1 HGLAEDGHYYAYM
14 PANGEAA
21 SAINV
26 LNESMLATE
35 VLGGE
40 QLVLP
45 WLPYWLGSTTGAT
58 VGAIVGGIA
67 LVGGSIA
74 LATSDGSSGGSST
87 PAPQPDPQ
95 PEPTPTNTDPVANDD
110 TASTAYGT
118 PLHNINVL
126 ANDSDADGDN
136 LSVSAVS
143 LTNPSQ
149 GTVSVNP
156 DGTIN
161 FTPAEGVTGDVLINY
176 TVSDGKG
183 GTDTATLTVTVG
195 AAPIPTPPTPNNT
208 DPVANDDTASTAYGT
223 PLHNI
228 NVLANDSDADGDSL
242 SVSAVTLA
250 NPNQG
255 TVSVNPDGTINFKPA
270 DGVTGDVVINY
281 TVSDGKGG
289 TDTATLTVSVGA
301 APIPTPP
308 APNNTDPVANDDTAS
323 TEYGTALNNINVL
336 SNDTDADGDNL
347 SVSAV
352 TLANPSQGT
361 VSVNPDGTINFKP
374 ADGVTGDVVINYT
387 VSDGKGGTD
396 TATLMVTVGAAPIPT
411 PPTPNNTD
419 PVANDDTANT
429 AYGTALN
436 NINVLSNDSDAD
448 GDNLSVS
455 AVSLTNP
462 SQGTVSVN
470 PDGTINFT
478 PAEGVTGDVLIN
490 YTVSDGKGGTDTA
503 TLTVSVGAAPI
514 PTPPTPNN
522 TDPVANDDTANTAY
536 GTALNNI
543 NVLSNDT
550 DADGDNLSVSAVS
563 LTNPSQG
570 TVSVNPDGTINFKP
584 ADGVTGD
591 VVINYTVSDGK
602 GGTDTA
608 TLTVSVGAAPIPTPP
623 APNNTDPVANDDTAN
638 TAYGTALNNI
648 NVLSNDTDADGDSLS
663 VSAVSLTNPSQGT
676 VSVNPDGTINFT
688 PADGVTGDVVINYTV
703 SDGKGGTD
711 TATLTVTVGAAPI
724 PTPPAPNNTDP
735 VANDD
740 TANTAYG
747 TALNNINVLSNDT
760 DADGD
765 SLSVS
770 AVSLTN
776 PSQGT
781 VSVNPDGTIN
791 FTPAD
796 GVTGDVVIN
805 YTVSDGKGGTDTAT
819 LTVTVGAA
827 PIPTPPA
834 PNNTDPVA
842 NDDTASTEYGTAL
855 NNINVLANDS
865 DADGDNLSVSAVSL
879 TNPNQGTVS
888 VNPDGTINFTPA
900 EGVTG
905 DVVINYTVSDGKG
918 GTDTATLTVT
928 VGAAPIPT
936 PPAPNNTDPVA
947 NDDTASTAYGTPL
960 HNINVLANDSDADGD
975 NLSVSAVSLTN
986 PSQGTVSVNPD
997 GTINFTP
1004 ADGVTGDVVINYTVS
1019 DGKGGTDTATLTV
1032 SVGAA
1037 PVTPPVNNAPVA
1049 NDDTASTQA
1058 GQAVTVNVLTNDSDP
1073 DGDQLTVSE
1082 ATLADPSQGT
1092 LVKNSDGTLTFTP
1105 ATGVTGDVVIN
1116 YTISDGN
1123 GGTDSSTV
1131 TVNVNGKPVANDDSA
1146 SAQAGQPVTIDVVAN
1161 DSDPDNNPLTV
1172 SEATLS
1178 TADAGKGSVSIVD
1191 NKVVFTPNAGVTGD
1205 VVINYTISDGKGGTD
1220 TATVTVTVSVPLP
1233 PAPTATP
1240 YHDNGSDPTDPTDDI
1255 IGVIVTFPDDL
1266 SNVDSLTLS
1275 YTNNNGIDKSEYT
1288 LTKNPTTG
1296 EWELPQAAKDAGL
1309 TLGTDDQDNPTV
1321 IVPIEQLI
1329 HGQTVTAYTSNDSG
1343 NSDNATG
1350 KPYITDYKDP
1360 LDLNRKN
1367 IYGKDVDERIQAD
1380 DPTNPTDDEKADA
1393 IATLKLANVT
1403 DAEVTA
1409 ALNNS
1414 EHPPVWNDTDKTLK
1428 ITYADGSS
1436 DVIPYAELFSTE
1448 PPYVAPPEMR
1458 PMNEGDVRIY
1468 FPETKVSV
1476 KLSFEDESDNPVT
1489 IYVINNADGTW
1500 AAYYTES
1507 VDGEGNTEYS
1517 NPVPSS
1523 VLNIGDGDYATL
1535 NRDAVKDDTE
1545 VTAVSYNR
1553 AGDQSESTTVI
1564 TLSDEQTYDP
1574 TNPDQTITP
1583 PESLVDYTP
1592 DNIDDLIAVWN
1603 TAGISGAV
1611 TTYNESER
1619 NASIPT
1625 ENGEEYTNLSR
1636 IEMNGG
1642 LDETVTYVI
1651 PGNMQASQDTNV
1663 AVKVIGETALVIGG
1677 GIYGTTYTAESGTP
1691 ALIDFSYGLS
1701 QNTTGNSSIART
1713 GVELSGG
1720 ADLLWVGGTNANYD
1734 LYYNASTGY
1743 TLVKAGE
1750 TPPANA
1756 GTKVE
1761 SSSTSSTGGTIRH
1774 AEILMDG
1781 MMNTGLDQET
1791 EAINGD
1797 DTLIVSGI
1805 SDTTAAQ
1812 ERTNAAIYNSLI
1824 TLGSGNDTIIT
1835 TGGTGQTD
1843 YSGMILEST
1852 IVVVSVNGTYPQETT
1867 YWTPAG
1873 DEIPYTYL
1881 GDNTIITTGL
1891 QNSVVDLRGYKD
1903 EDYDGEYESN
1913 PDTVNDDTLSI
1924 EYGTNNGDY
1933 SSTGN
1938 QIHMGYGMDT
1948 LEFTGSGQEYELSKL
1963 SSTPMSVETIS
1974 ITGSD
1979 NTVVVK
1985 LSDLVDTGTGEI
1997 LIDSE
2002 IGQAGRYVMRIGD
2015 TSDGDAGNQLKLDS
2029 DFAYTGYVEVSN
2041 NNQEY
2046 YVYQS
2051 QTYSDLFVFVDK
2063 DLAVI

>member
-1 HGLAEDGHYYAYM
+1 VLNVAQNVANQAVTVQHKGANTIYELVDPATNYAPQTIVTERVGNDLHIIFEDSQDVDLIIENYYDDPSLIHGLAEDGHYYAYM

-67 LVGGSIA
+67 LVGGGIA
-74 LATSDGSSGGSST
+74 LATSDGSSGSSST

-95 PEPTPTNTDPVANDD
+95 PEPTPT
-110 TASTAYGT
+110 
-118 PLHNINVL
+118 
-126 ANDSDADGDN
+126 
-136 LSVSAVS
+136 
-143 LTNPSQ
+143 
-149 GTVSVNP
+149 
-156 DGTIN
+156 
-161 FTPAEGVTGDVLINY
+161 
-176 TVSDGKG
+176 
-183 GTDTATLTVTVG
+183 
-195 AAPIPTPPTPNNT
+195 
-208 DPVANDDTASTAYGT
+208 
-223 PLHNI
+223 
-228 NVLANDSDADGDSL
+228 
-242 SVSAVTLA
+242 
-250 NPNQG
+250 
-255 TVSVNPDGTINFKPA
+255 
-270 DGVTGDVVINY
+270 
-281 TVSDGKGG
+281 
-289 TDTATLTVSVGA
+289 
-301 APIPTPP
+301 
-308 APNNTDPVANDDTAS
+308 
-323 TEYGTALNNINVL
+323 
-336 SNDTDADGDNL
+336 
-347 SVSAV
+347 
-352 TLANPSQGT
+352 
-361 VSVNPDGTINFKP
+361 
-374 ADGVTGDVVINYT
+374 
-387 VSDGKGGTD
+387 
-396 TATLMVTVGAAPIPT
+396 
-411 PPTPNNTD
+411 NTD

-503 TLTVSVGAAPI
+503 TLTVTVGAAPI
-514 PTPPTPNN
+514 PTPPAPNN
-522 TDPVANDDTANTAY
+522 TDPVANDDTASTEY

-543 NVLSNDT
+543 NVLSNDS

-570 TVSVNPDGTINFKP
+570 TVSVNPDGTINFTPAEGVTGDVVINYTVSDGKGGTDTATLTVTVGAAPIPTPPAPNNTDPVANDDTASTEYGTALNNINVLSNDSDADGDNLSVSAVSLTNPSQGTVSVNPDGTINFTP

-648 NVLSNDTDADGDSLS
+648 NVLSND
-663 VSAVSLTNPSQGT
+663 
-676 VSVNPDGTINFT
+676 
-688 PADGVTGDVVINYTV
+688 
-703 SDGKGGTD
+703 
-711 TATLTVTVGAAPI
+711 
-724 PTPPAPNNTDP
+724 
-735 VANDD
+735 
-740 TANTAYG
+740 
-747 TALNNINVLSNDT
+747 
-760 DADGD
+760 
-765 SLSVS
+765 
-770 AVSLTN
+770 
-776 PSQGT
+776 
-781 VSVNPDGTIN
+781 
-791 FTPAD
+791 
-796 GVTGDVVIN
+796 
-805 YTVSDGKGGTDTAT
+805 
-819 LTVTVGAA
+819 
-827 PIPTPPA
+827 
-834 PNNTDPVA
+834 
-842 NDDTASTEYGTAL
+842 
-855 NNINVLANDS
+855 S

-918 GTDTATLTVT
+918 GTDTATLTVS
-928 VGAAPIPT
+928 VGAAPVT
-936 PPAPNNTDPVA
+936 PPSNNAPVA
-947 NDDTASTAYGTPL
+947 NDDTASTQAGTPVT
-960 HNINVLANDSDADGD
+960 IDVLDNDTDPD
-975 NLSVSAVSLTN
+975 NNSLTIIGT
-986 PSQGTVSVNPD
+986 PSVTSGQGTVAIVDNKLV
-997 GTINFTP
+997 FTP
-1004 ADGVTGDVVINYTVS
+1004 AEGFNGSATISYEIS
-1019 DGKGGTDTATLTV
+1019 DGNGGTDTATVTV
-1032 SVGAA
+1032 
-1037 PVTPPVNNAPVA
+1037 TVNGKPVA

-1105 ATGVTGDVVIN
+1105 AAGVTGDVVIN

-1393 IATLKLANVT
+1393 IATLKLANAT
-1403 DAEVTA
+1403 DAEVKA

-1414 EHPPVWNDTDKTLK
+1414 EHPPEWNDTDKTLK

-1448 PPYVAPPEMR
+1448 PPYVTPPEIR
-1458 PMNEGDVRIY
+1458 AINTGDMRIY
-1468 FPETKVSV
+1468 FPESKVSV
-1476 KLSFEDESDNPVT
+1476 KLWYTDESGNEQALLLK
-1489 IYVINNADGTW
+1489 NNEDGTW
-1500 AAYYTES
+1500 SAYYYQEDAQS
-1507 VDGEGNTEYS
+1507 KPVYGD
-1517 NPVPSS
+1517 PVPQSI
-1523 VLNIGDGDYATL
+1523 LQTTDGDYATL
-1535 NRDAVKDDTE
+1535 NRYAVKDGE
-1545 VTAVSYNR
+1545 KVYAYSYNE
-1553 AGDQSESTTVI
+1553 AGDTSSTVEETA
-1564 TLSDEQTYDP
+1564 LPNMDTYDP
-1574 TNPDQTITP
+1574 TTPGQTITP
-1583 PESLVDYTP
+1583 PDTLVDFTP
-1592 DNIDDLIAVWN
+1592 DTIDDLFAVWYA
-1603 TAGISGAV
+1603 AGMNSHDKGV
-1611 TTYNESER
+1611 SMYSTSEQ

-1625 ENGEEYTNLSR
+1625 ENGDEYTNLAR
-1636 IEMNGG
+1636 IELNGG
-1642 LDETVTYVI
+1642 VDETTTFVI
-1651 PGNMQASQDTNV
+1651 PGNMQASDDTNV

-1677 GIYGTTYTAESGTP
+1677 GIYGTTYTAESGVTD
-1691 ALIDFSYGLS
+1691 LIDFSYGLS
-1701 QNTTGNSSIART
+1701 RNTTGGSSIART

-1720 ADLLWVGGTNANYD
+1720 ADLLWVGGSNANYD

-1781 MMNTGLDQET
+1781 IMNTDLDQET

-1812 ERTNAAIYNSLI
+1812 ARTNAAIYNSLI
-1824 TLGSGNDTIIT
+1824 ILGSGNDTVIT

-1852 IVVVSVNGTYPQETT
+1852 IGLVSVNGTYPQETT
-1867 YWTPAG
+1867 YWIEA

-1903 EDYDGEYESN
+1903 EDWDYVYEIN
-1913 PDTVNDDTLSI
+1913 PATVNDDTLSI
-1924 EYGTNNGDY
+1924 EYGTNNGLY

-1948 LEFTGSGQEYELSKL
+1948 LEFTGNGQEYDLNKL

-1974 ITGSD
+1974 ITGSN
-1979 NTVVVK
+1979 NTVVVS

-1997 LIDSE
+1997 LIDTE